1 MANLYPPVGSARRYG
16 DSATFVL
23 AIGPVVVVTIDSNA
37 AADPGQLAWVSS
49 QLDGL
54 DRRRFRTIVAF
65 LHHAPYTSG
74 PHGIAVEPPTLAV
87 RSNWMPLFRK
97 HHVRLILAGHE
108 HFFEQWVERYREGS
122 RSYRMDIVVTGG
134 GGAPT
139 YAYRG
144 EPDLSAYLAEGAA
157 SQVRVEHLVKPGA
170 TNAENPNHFVIID
183 VDGEHI
189 EEEVVTLGE
198 IPFTRFGD
206 RARLKLE

>member
-1 MANLYPPVGSARRYG
+1 M
-16 DSATFVL
+16 
-23 AIGPVVVVTIDSNA
+23 GPVFVVAIDSNA
-37 AADPGQLAWVSS
+37 ATDPGQLAWVSS

-54 DRRRFRTIVAF
+54 DRRRFRTIAAF

-74 PHGIAVEPPTLAV
+74 PHGVAVEPPTLAV

-108 HFFEQWVERYREGS
+108 HFFEQWVERYRDGS
-122 RSYRMDIVVTGG
+122 RAYRMDILVTGG

-139 YAYRG
+139 YSYRG
-144 EPDLSAYLAEGAA
+144 EPDLSAYLANGAA
-157 SQVRVEHLVKPGA
+157 RQVRVEHLVKPGA

-189 EEEVVTLGE
+189 DEEVVALGE
-198 IPFTRFGD
+198 EPFAPFKGK
-206 RARLKLE
+206 ARVKLE